1 MENGTG
7 NHYPNGGFFDVSDV
21 SEADLPPSFDYRN
34 QSVVGDVQMQDYANT
49 CYAFASVGALES
61 SYMLLLRGMPQG
73 KLAPGQVVNFSV
85 QDTVNCLIKLG
96 YKKDANDAVARGG
109 TAEMIL
115 EELYY
120 AGNSGPR
127 AKLGG
132 IKLDT
137 DAPPYDFHKVKV
149 FFIIKTDIFY
159 ISFFVTLLKLLLKL
173 PV

>member
-73 KLAPGQVVNFSV
+73 KLAPAGQVVNFSEM
-85 QDTVNCLIKLG
+85 DTVNCLIKLG
-96 YKKDANDAVARGG
+96 YKKDAHDAIDRGG
-109 TAEMIL
+109 SVELIL
-115 EELYY
+115 EQVYGKDSE
-120 AGNSGPR
+120 GR
-127 AKLGG
+127 KLGG
-132 IKLDT
+132 VKMDK
-137 DAPPYDFHKVKV
+137 DAPPYDFHKVK
-149 FFIIKTDIFY
+149 FFFHK
-159 ISFFVTLLKLLLKL
+159 S
-173 PV
+173 